1 MTRIGIVAALLAV
14 ALGLSLLS
22 LGTGA
27 QELFANSYG
36 GSGTEWAY
44 SLQQTPDGGYILSGP
59 SSTSSA
65 GSYDFWIVK
74 LDAAGAVSW
83 QKTLGGSSDDIP
95 NGMLQTADG
104 GYLLAG
110 RTSSYGAG
118 GLDLWVVKL
127 DASGNIVW
135 QKSYGGSGSYDAA
148 YSVRQAADGGYF
160 LAGWT
165 NSYGSG
171 YEMWLLKLDASG
183 NSVWQKAYGGS
194 GSEFAYA
201 SCPSSDGGFVVAGS
215 TSSSGAG
222 SNDFW
227 VIKVDSSGNRVWQK
241 AYGGAGADTA
251 FSVEP
256 TADGGYV
263 VAGRTESFGAGSA
276 DFWVLKLDSTGTL
289 VWQRTY
295 GGSALDWAFAVR
307 QTADGGYLVAG
318 QTLSFGAGKE
328 DVWVLR
334 LDSTGGVLWQRA
346 YGGSELDYA
355 YCIGQASDG
364 SLLVGG
370 VSGSSS
376 AGSYD
381 AAVLKLADSCLAGG
395 SCSRFRVTAGTTS
408 TPSVTTT
415 TTTRNPTTTTAAA
428 VTTTATAAAPAVT
441 RTVQCTYPTL
451 PEDSAVTLTLS
462 KSGSAPRLS
471 WAAPSGGC
479 SVTGYGVYRG
489 TFPIYPY
496 NHEALDCAVP
506 DSYFV
511 DSTAGDNQ
519 YYLLVPN
526 NAYLEGSFG
535 TSFDGTTY
543 AERPAGPSPCRPQC
557 LLACPSG
564 P

>member
-1 MTRIGIVAALLAV
+1 MGKLGGIRLWGWVLVFLGCSASAV
-14 ALGLSLLS
+14 E
-22 LGTGA
+22 A
-27 QELFANSYG
+27 QDLFANSYG
-36 GSGTEWAY
+36 GTGTEWAY

-74 LDAAGAVSW
+74 LDAAGAVVW
-83 QKTLGGSSDDIP
+83 QKTLGGSADDIP

-127 DASGNIVW
+127 DSSGNVVW

-148 YSVRQAADGGYF
+148 YSVRQAPDGGYY

-165 NSYGSG
+165 NSFGTG
-171 YEMWLLKLDASG
+171 YEMWLLKLDSSG

-194 GSEFAYA
+194 GSEFAYS
-201 SCPSSDGGFVVAGS
+201 SCLSGDGGLVVAGS
-215 TSSSGAG
+215 TSTGGAG

-241 AYGGAGADTA
+241 AYGGSGADTA
-251 FSVEP
+251 FSVET

-276 DFWVLKLDSTGTL
+276 DFWVLKLDSTGNIL
-289 VWQRTY
+289 WQRTY
-295 GGSALDWAFAVR
+295 GGTALDWAFAVR

-318 QTLSFGAGKE
+318 QTLSFGAAKE
-328 DVWVLR
+328 DVWILR
-334 LDSTGGVLWQRA
+334 LDSTGGILWQRA

-355 YCIGQASDG
+355 YCVGQASDG

-381 AAVLKLADSCLAGG
+381 AVVLKLADSCLAGN
-395 SCSRFRVTAGTTS
+395 SCSRFRTTAGTTS
-408 TPSVTTT
+408 TPSCTTT
-415 TTTRNPTTTTAAA
+415 TTTRNPTTSTAAS
-428 VTTTATAAAPAVT
+428 VTTTAAVTSAPVT
-441 RTVQCTYPTL
+441 RTVQCAYPTL
-451 PEDSAVTLTLS
+451 PRDAAVTLTLS
-462 KSGSAPRLS
+462 KSGNSPRLS
-471 WAAPSGGC
+471 WAAPPGGC

-489 TFPIYPY
+489 TFPIFPY
-496 NHEALDCAVP
+496 NYQALDCAVP

-511 DSTAGDNQ
+511 DSTAGENQ
-519 YYLLVPN
+519 YYILVPN

-535 TSFDGTTY
+535 TSFDGTKS
-543 AERPAGPSPCRPQC
+543 AERPAAPSPCRPQC
-557 LLACPSG
+557 LLPCP
-564 P
+564 